1 MVLLDQMSREIRN
14 ISIGQLV
21 KYHPQDFSDSDD
33 AGFEM
38 GKNAPFKNN
47 PIEDVQLIHD
57 KITGERWG
65 FTNRYHVQACEDS
78 PEVQRIKK
86 ILSKRQA
93 KRDQLP

>member
-1 MVLLDQMSREIRN
+1 MSREIRN

-21 KYHPQDFSDSDD
+21 NYHPEDFKDSND

-47 PIEDVQLIHD
+47 PIEEVKLIHD

-65 FTNRYHVQACEDS
+65 FTDRYHVHACEDS
-78 PEVQRIKK
+78 PEVQRIKT
-86 ILSKRQA
+86 IIAGRQA
-93 KRDQLP
+93 KRDSD